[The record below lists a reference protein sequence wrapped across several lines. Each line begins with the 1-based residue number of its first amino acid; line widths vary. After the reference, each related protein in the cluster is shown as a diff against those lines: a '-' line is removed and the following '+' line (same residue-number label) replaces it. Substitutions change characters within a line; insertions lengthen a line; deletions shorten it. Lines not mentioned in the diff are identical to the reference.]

1 MEPFIAT
8 LISLLPVLIA
18 ASMAAVGS
26 STKKKI
32 IRRTGI
38 EPELIDGFMFVF
50 FFENVD
56 QLIISALLLV
66 FI

>member
-38 EPELIDGFMFVF
+38 EPELIDGFMFCF
-50 FFENVD
+50 F
-56 QLIISALLLV
+56 LKMSIS
-66 FI
+66 